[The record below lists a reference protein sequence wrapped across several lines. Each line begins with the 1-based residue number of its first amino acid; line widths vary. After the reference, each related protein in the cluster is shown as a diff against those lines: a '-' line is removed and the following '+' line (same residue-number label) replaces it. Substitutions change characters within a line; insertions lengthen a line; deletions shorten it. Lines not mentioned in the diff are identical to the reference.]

1 MTETPRDSI
10 IQEKISGEAISIE
23 GLLAYQETVFL
34 ICLGYS
40 RNYAEAE
47 DLAQEVYLKAYQS
60 LPGLR
65 DPALAREWLFR
76 IAKNICLDHQK
87 TTRVHGMLLRRWLKE
102 ADPNSASRN
111 SEEIP
116 DGRIAQLKSA
126 VRRLPKKLRDI
137 FVLREYGHLTYQELA
152 ATLRISKGTVMS
164 RLSRA
169 RRRIAA
175 AIKEKTHDRKWQ
187 KK

>member
-1 MTETPRDSI
+1 MTDVPQDAI
-10 IQEKISGEAISIE
+10 IREKISGEAVSI
-23 GLLAYQETVFL
+23 GTLLGYQETVFL

-47 DLAQEVYLKAYQS
+47 DLTQETYLKACQS
-60 LPGLR
+60 LPGVR
-65 DPALAREWLFR
+65 EPASAKEWLFR
-76 IAKNICLDHQK
+76 IAKNVCLDHQK
-87 TTRVHGMLLRRWLKE
+87 TARVRGMLLRRWARE
-102 ADPNSASRN
+102 QDPGPPCQIDL
-111 SEEIP
+111 EL
-116 DGRIAQLKSA
+116 DKRIAQFKSA

-137 FVLREYGHLTYQELA
+137 FVLREYGHLTYEELA

-175 AIKEKTHDRKWQ
+175 ALEEQGHEQR
-187 KK
+187 